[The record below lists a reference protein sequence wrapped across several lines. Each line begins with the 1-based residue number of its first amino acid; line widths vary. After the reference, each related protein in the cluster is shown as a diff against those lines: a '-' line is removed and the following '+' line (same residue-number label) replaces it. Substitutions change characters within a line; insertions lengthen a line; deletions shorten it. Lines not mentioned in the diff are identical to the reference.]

1 MLKKWIYYSGITLA
15 TAFITSG
22 FRASAKEDGA
32 WFDFSQDRYYNN
44 TSGDF
49 DYTSESLLYTGK
61 TFTGFKENI
70 AYKESQGQYDLVNRF
85 GFMGKYQFGA
95 SALRSIGISNTDRF
109 LKSPKLQEKAFSAL
123 LAKNKWELR
132 QEISAFEGKVIGG
145 VRITESGILAA
156 AHLVGAGSVKKYF
169 RSKGR
174 VSVRDGFGTSMK
186 TYLRRYAGFDTSH
199 IVAQD
204 SPQVASR

>member
-1 MLKKWIYYSGITLA
+1 MLKKWIYYTGITLA

-22 FRASAKEDGA
+22 FRASVKEDDS

-44 TSGDF
+44 NSEDF
-49 DYTSESLLYTGK
+49 DYTSQSLIYTGK
-61 TFTGFKENI
+61 SFTGFKENI
-70 AYKESQGQYDLVNRF
+70 AYKESQGQYDLVNRY
-85 GFMGKYQFGA
+85 GFMGKYQFGV
-95 SALRSIGISNTDRF
+95 SALRAIGISNTGSF
-109 LKSPKLQEKAFSAL
+109 LRNPELQEKAFSAL

-132 QEISAFEGKVIGG
+132 REISNFEGKVIGG

-174 VSVRDGFGTSMK
+174 LSVKDGFGTSMK
-186 TYLRRYAGFDTSH
+186 SYLRKYAGFDTSH
-199 IVAQD
+199 IVAED
-204 SPQVASR
+204 SPQVAL